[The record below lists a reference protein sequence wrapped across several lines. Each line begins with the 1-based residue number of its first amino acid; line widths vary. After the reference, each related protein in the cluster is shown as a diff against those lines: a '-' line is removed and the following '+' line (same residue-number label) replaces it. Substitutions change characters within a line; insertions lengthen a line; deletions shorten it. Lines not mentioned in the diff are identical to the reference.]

1 MLGAGGLGSPSALYL
16 AAAGVGTI
24 GIVDMDEVD
33 ASNLQRQILHN
44 LDRVGDRKVDSA
56 KKTLTMLNPD
66 VDVVTYDT
74 RLDAGNI
81 LDIIAGVLLILLR
94 YDDVVQADGEAY
106 WITLWGAAMIL
117 LGLLTIAMASGLTRG
132 RNSARIFVT
141 VLLSIS
147 LVLSVVDV
155 VVSPT
160 DVSSWWSLGIGGLL
174 SALVILALWAG
185 RSAEFFRRSRALPAA

>member
-1 MLGAGGLGSPSALYL
+1 MRDEDGIERPRPPKRVIVVVVLTYIAG
-16 AAAGVGTI
+16 
-24 GIVDMDEVD
+24 
-33 ASNLQRQILHN
+33 
-44 LDRVGDRKVDSA
+44 
-56 KKTLTMLNPD
+56 
-66 VDVVTYDT
+66 
-74 RLDAGNI
+74 I

-160 DVSSWWSLGIGGLL
+160 DVSSWWSLGIGGLRGA
-174 SALVILALWAG
+174 S
-185 RSAEFFRRSRALPAA
+185 

>member
-1 MLGAGGLGSPSALYL
+1 MRDEDGIERPRPPKRVIVVVVLTYIAG
-16 AAAGVGTI
+16 
-24 GIVDMDEVD
+24 
-33 ASNLQRQILHN
+33 
-44 LDRVGDRKVDSA
+44 
-56 KKTLTMLNPD
+56 
-66 VDVVTYDT
+66 
-74 RLDAGNI
+74 I
-81 LDIIAGVLLILLR
+81 LDIIAGILLILLR

-147 LVLSVVDV
+147 LLFSIIDV

-160 DVSSWWSLGIGGLL
+160 DASSWWSLGIGGLL

>member
-1 MLGAGGLGSPSALYL
+1 MRDEDGIERPRPPKRVIVVVVLTYIAG
-16 AAAGVGTI
+16 
-24 GIVDMDEVD
+24 
-33 ASNLQRQILHN
+33 
-44 LDRVGDRKVDSA
+44 
-56 KKTLTMLNPD
+56 
-66 VDVVTYDT
+66 
-74 RLDAGNI
+74 I

-147 LVLSVVDV
+147 LVLSIVDV
-155 VVSPT
+155 IVSPT

-174 SALVILALWAG
+174 SALVILAMW
-185 RSAEFFRRSRALPAA
+185 LPAWMLSPCFS

>member
-1 MLGAGGLGSPSALYL
+1 MRFIELASPYLDLWDVNIGDIAEWGEDAGPSRFYPIAHENDWIRHIKQ
-16 AAAGVGTI
+16 ATSKPVVGVGRYYDPEKMLQVI
-24 GIVDMDEVD
+24 KAGI
-33 ASNLQRQILHN
+33 I
-44 LDRVGDRKVDSA
+44 
-56 KKTLTMLNPD
+56 
-66 VDVVTYDT
+66 
-74 RLDAGNI
+74 
-81 LDIIAGVLLILLR
+81 DIIFGILLILLR

-147 LVLSVVDV
+147 LLFSIVDV
-155 VVSPT
+155 VVSPA
-160 DVSSWWSLGIGGLL
+160 DAASWWSLGIGGVL

>member
-1 MLGAGGLGSPSALYL
+1 
-16 AAAGVGTI
+16 
-24 GIVDMDEVD
+24 
-33 ASNLQRQILHN
+33 
-44 LDRVGDRKVDSA
+44 
-56 KKTLTMLNPD
+56 
-66 VDVVTYDT
+66 
-74 RLDAGNI
+74 
-81 LDIIAGVLLILLR
+81 
-94 YDDVVQADGEAY
+94 VQADGEAY

>member
-1 MLGAGGLGSPSALYL
+1 MRDEDGIDRPRPPARVIVVVVLTYIAG
-16 AAAGVGTI
+16 
-24 GIVDMDEVD
+24 
-33 ASNLQRQILHN
+33 
-44 LDRVGDRKVDSA
+44 
-56 KKTLTMLNPD
+56 
-66 VDVVTYDT
+66 
-74 RLDAGNI
+74 I

-141 VLLSIS
+141 VLMSIS
-147 LVLSVVDV
+147 LLLSIVDV
-155 VVSPT
+155 VISPT
-160 DVSSWWSLGIGGLL
+160 DASSWWSLAIGGLL